1 MKRNVWLATAA
12 TLIAASVA
20 LAGTTGRDM
29 PGSDTMDSESG
40 APGPGSGTDTGSDV
54 QQRKPHLEVPGIEPD
69 AGSGATSGA
78 GRGSRPDGR
87 EPGTMGDQ
95 GTGSAPTDRR

>member
-20 LAGTTGRDM
+20 LAGTDYGTTGREI
-29 PGSDTMDSESG
+29 PGSDTMDSGSG

-54 QQRKPHLEVPGIEPD
+54 QQRKPHLEIPGIEPD
-69 AGSGATSGA
+69 AGSTSGA
-78 GRGSRPDGR
+78 GRGSRPS
-87 EPGTMGDQ
+87 GTMGDQ
-95 GTGSAPTDRR
+95 GTGSAPTDPR